1 MGVEYRTMKVREIL
15 KGKGSRV
22 VTVAPH
28 SSIHDLA
35 RRLRLEGIGAAVV
48 SQDGQRVDGIVSER
62 EIVRSLAEHGT
73 RLLDKPVSDIML
85 VGVVTCKAED
95 SVKEVMRRMTLHR
108 ARHLPVI
115 ENGKLTG
122 IVSIGDVVKSRLDDM
137 ELETNVLRDYL
148 VARQ

>member
-1 MGVEYRTMKVREIL
+1 MKVREIL

-85 VGVVTCKAED
+85 AGVVTCKAED

>member
-1 MGVEYRTMKVREIL
+1 MKVREIL

-85 VGVVTCKAED
+85 AGVVTCKAED

-108 ARHLPVI
+108 ARHLPVV
-115 ENGKLTG
+115 ENGKLAG

>member
-1 MGVEYRTMKVREIL
+1 MKVREIL

-48 SQDGQRVDGIVSER
+48 SKDGQRVDGIVSER

-85 VGVVTCKAED
+85 AGVVTCKAED
-95 SVKEVMRRMTLHR
+95 SVKEVMRRMTRHR
-108 ARHLPVI
+108 VRHLPVV
-115 ENGKLTG
+115 EDGKLAG
-122 IVSIGDVVKSRLDDM
+122 IVSIGDVVKSRLDEM
-137 ELETNVLRDYL
+137 ELEANVLRDYI
-148 VARQ
+148 VAHQ

>member
-1 MGVEYRTMKVREIL
+1 MKVREIL

-35 RRLRLEGIGAAVV
+35 RHLRLEGIGAAVV

-85 VGVVTCKAED
+85 AGVVTCKAED

-108 ARHLPVI
+108 ARHLPVV
-115 ENGKLTG
+115 ENGKLAG